1 MALASISAHVVDR
14 APQTAAS
21 SACVP
26 RGAAV
31 ASRLPGGHV
40 KCTEHRLCYRRPLRW
55 RDWGWFM
62 TMRKVLG
69 TMVFMGSVT
78 TGLMLLPS
86 TRSQESGPG

>member
-1 MALASISAHVVDR
+1 
-14 APQTAAS
+14 
-21 SACVP
+21 
-26 RGAAV
+26 
-31 ASRLPGGHV
+31 
-40 KCTEHRLCYRRPLRW
+40 
-55 RDWGWFM
+55 M